1 MTRRV
6 QFEGAASE
14 IIDDVAMLNHTND
27 APTALEEAVAQSNAL
42 REKIEFKRS
51 KNLHNNNINSNNDQN
66 SLNGKQ
72 HARNQHSS

>member
-42 REKIEFKRS
+42 REKNRV
-51 KNLHNNNINSNNDQN
+51 
-66 SLNGKQ
+66 
-72 HARNQHSS
+72 